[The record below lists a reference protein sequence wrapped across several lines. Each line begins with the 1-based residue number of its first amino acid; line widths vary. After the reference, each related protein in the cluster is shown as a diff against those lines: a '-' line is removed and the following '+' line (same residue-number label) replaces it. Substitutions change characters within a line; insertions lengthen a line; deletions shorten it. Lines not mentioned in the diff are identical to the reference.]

1 MLSSVP
7 VARLLEGV
15 AAALREHVEPNVT
28 DRFAQTQLRAIDEL
42 LRNLAG
48 RVEWSLTELSREV
61 ADIERLLDALREVG
75 LPAEDDYARRPGE
88 SAPLRSVDAAS
99 EARAALLVSVTRAI
113 NWVQDV
119 APASGATR
127 SVVADYLRA
136 ANERERT
143 RLKSGM
149 YS

>member
-1 MLSSVP
+1 MLTSVP

-48 RVEWSLTELSREV
+48 RVEWSLAELSREV

-75 LPAEDDYARRPGE
+75 LPAEDDYARPGE

>member
-15 AAALREHVEPNVT
+15 AAALREHVEPHVT
-28 DRFAQTQLRAIDEL
+28 DRFAQMQLRAIDEL

-48 RVEWSLTELSREV
+48 RVEWSLAELSREV
-61 ADIERLLDALREVG
+61 ADIERLLDTLKEVG
-75 LPAEDDYARRPGE
+75 LPAEDDDARLGK
-88 SAPLRSVDAAS
+88 SAPLSSVDAAS

-127 SVVADYLRA
+127 SVVTDYLRA

-143 RLKSGM
+143 QLKSGM